1 MNTQAASQSVLIL
14 GATGRTGSAIIRQL
28 SSSSNDSSAFR
39 PAIHAFCRNKNKLA
53 AEDATKCTHIWEGDA
68 RKAQDLER
76 VLVQSGADT
85 VIVAVGN
92 GDSVAKSDLRA
103 ANAQALASVL
113 ESNPSLDHVRVLVV
127 SSQGA
132 GASRIKVGMGI
143 GKLIEYHLKYV
154 LADHTEQEKAFFKT
168 PNDPT
173 SLHKR
178 TTIVRP
184 TALTED
190 EPTEKSLIEFG
201 DHVKCPTIK
210 TDRADLAAWITREIS
225 TWKHVGT
232 TTNVTGMKAPANGR
246 RGHRAA
252 KQ

>member
-28 SSSSNDSSAFR
+28 SSSNDSSAFR

-53 AEDATKCTHIWEGDA
+53 AEDAAKCTHIWEGDA

-132 GASRIKVGMGI
+132 GASRIKTY
-143 GKLIEYHLKYV
+143 L
-154 LADHTEQEKAFFKT
+154 
-168 PNDPT
+168 
-173 SLHKR
+173 R
-178 TTIVRP
+178 
-184 TALTED
+184 
-190 EPTEKSLIEFG
+190 
-201 DHVKCPTIK
+201 
-210 TDRADLAAWITREIS
+210 
-225 TWKHVGT
+225 
-232 TTNVTGMKAPANGR
+232 
-246 RGHRAA
+246 
-252 KQ
+252 